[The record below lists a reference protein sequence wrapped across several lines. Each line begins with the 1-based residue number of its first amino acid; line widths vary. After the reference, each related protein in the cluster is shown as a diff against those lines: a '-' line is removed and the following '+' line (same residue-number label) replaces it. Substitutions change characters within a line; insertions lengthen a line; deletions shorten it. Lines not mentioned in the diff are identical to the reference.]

1 MTDVPKLIASMD
13 ATYKYVGT
21 ISNAT
26 TSETLLLAAAKR
38 YVNNITKMKVTIG
51 DAQELH
57 DAIERGPWAHVPRED
72 VSDASGRSFVFK
84 FEYGKLILES
94 EGGKPTMKI
103 QNNVTWTTSPL
114 PLLPPRGPPG
124 C

>member
-1 MTDVPKLIASMD
+1 MADVPKLIASMD
-13 ATYKYVGT
+13 ATYKYHDSITNV
-21 ISNAT
+21 T
-26 TSETLLLAAAKR
+26 TRETLLLAAARR
-38 YVNNITKMKVTIG
+38 YVINITKTKVTMG

-103 QNNVTWTTSPL
+103 QNNVTWTTSLL